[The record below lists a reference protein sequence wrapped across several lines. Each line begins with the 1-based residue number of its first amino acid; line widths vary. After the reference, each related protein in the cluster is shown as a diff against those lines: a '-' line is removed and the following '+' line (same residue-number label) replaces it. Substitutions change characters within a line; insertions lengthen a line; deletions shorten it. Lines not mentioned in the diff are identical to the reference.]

1 MATRRRSQLSS
12 YRTYGSVAYAPAY
25 DGTAVRAPR
34 REEVLRPKPRVR
46 PRERVLTRTQV
57 QVREAGQASVFA
69 VIGFLAVG
77 VFAALL
83 LLSYTQYAVLTDQV
97 VTLRSELTTL
107 QTENATLSAEYEKV
121 FDMERIQAAVGDT
134 MIRPTGDQVEYIDL
148 SEPDSV
154 VVYGQEDAKT
164 GIPGLLAGLE
174 EIISSLIEYFRCP
187 AAYSDPWVDERDR
200 PGGRG
205 SPRARSKGAQEKR
218 AFLAPQIIKAERN
231 ARQSRETDPEEE
243 TPGWTIAENEIP
255 AAVDGR
261 AAPSARYSVARFF

>member
-83 LLSYTQYAVLTDQV
+83 LLSYTQYAVLT
-97 VTLRSELTTL
+97 LRSELTTL

-174 EIISSLIEYFRCP
+174 EIISSLIEYFR
-187 AAYSDPWVDERDR
+187 
-200 PGGRG
+200 
-205 SPRARSKGAQEKR
+205 
-218 AFLAPQIIKAERN
+218 
-231 ARQSRETDPEEE
+231 
-243 TPGWTIAENEIP
+243 
-255 AAVDGR
+255 
-261 AAPSARYSVARFF
+261 

>member
-1 MATRRRSQLSS
+1 MATRRHSQLSS

-77 VFAALL
+77 GFAALL

-121 FDMERIQAAVGDT
+121 FDMERIQAAVSICPSLTAWWCTGRRT
-134 MIRPTGDQVEYIDL
+134 PRPASRACWRGWRR
-148 SEPDSV
+148 
-154 VVYGQEDAKT
+154 
-164 GIPGLLAGLE
+164 
-174 EIISSLIEYFRCP
+174 SSP
-187 AAYSDPWVDERDR
+187 V
-200 PGGRG
+200 
-205 SPRARSKGAQEKR
+205 
-218 AFLAPQIIKAERN
+218 
-231 ARQSRETDPEEE
+231 
-243 TPGWTIAENEIP
+243 
-255 AAVDGR
+255 
-261 AAPSARYSVARFF
+261 

>member
-1 MATRRRSQLSS
+1 MAVWPTP
-12 YRTYGSVAYAPAY
+12 PAY

-46 PRERVLTRTQV
+46 PRERVLTCTQV

-121 FDMERIQAAVGDT
+121 FDMERI
-134 MIRPTGDQVEYIDL
+134 RRL
-148 SEPDSV
+148 
-154 VVYGQEDAKT
+154 
-164 GIPGLLAGLE
+164 
-174 EIISSLIEYFRCP
+174 
-187 AAYSDPWVDERDR
+187 W
-200 PGGRG
+200 
-205 SPRARSKGAQEKR
+205 
-218 AFLAPQIIKAERN
+218 
-231 ARQSRETDPEEE
+231 
-243 TPGWTIAENEIP
+243 EIP
-255 AAVDGR
+255 
-261 AAPSARYSVARFF
+261 

>member
-1 MATRRRSQLSS
+1 MAAYRRRSTTT
-12 YRTYGSVAYAPAY
+12 YNTYGSVAYAPAY
-25 DGTAVRAPR
+25 DGSAVRAPR
-34 REEVLRPKPRVR
+34 REEELQRRPQPKTREHVR
-46 PRERVLTRTQV
+46 RKQLTRTQV

-174 EIISSLIEYFRCP
+174 EIISSLIEYFR
-187 AAYSDPWVDERDR
+187 
-200 PGGRG
+200 
-205 SPRARSKGAQEKR
+205 
-218 AFLAPQIIKAERN
+218 
-231 ARQSRETDPEEE
+231 
-243 TPGWTIAENEIP
+243 
-255 AAVDGR
+255 
-261 AAPSARYSVARFF
+261 

>member
-97 VTLRSELTTL
+97 VTL

-174 EIISSLIEYFRCP
+174 EIISSLIEYFR
-187 AAYSDPWVDERDR
+187 
-200 PGGRG
+200 
-205 SPRARSKGAQEKR
+205 
-218 AFLAPQIIKAERN
+218 
-231 ARQSRETDPEEE
+231 
-243 TPGWTIAENEIP
+243 
-255 AAVDGR
+255 
-261 AAPSARYSVARFF
+261 